1 MTISRR
7 GVFGLAA
14 GATVVDPVELV
25 SDLAA
30 PPRMMAPTNWTAE
43 ELALLI
49 ADRRPAVVCRVLA
62 EWRSQNLND
71 FKDNIVKDNL
81 YIGFGNANA

>member
-7 GVFGLAA
+7 GIFGLAA
-14 GATVVDPVELV
+14 SAVTVDPVELV

-30 PPRMMAPTNWTAE
+30 PPQMMAPTNWTAE
-43 ELALLI
+43 ELTLLI
-49 ADRRPAVVCRVLA
+49 ADRRPAVVCRVIS
-62 EWRSQNLND
+62 EWRSQ
-71 FKDNIVKDNL
+71 KDNL